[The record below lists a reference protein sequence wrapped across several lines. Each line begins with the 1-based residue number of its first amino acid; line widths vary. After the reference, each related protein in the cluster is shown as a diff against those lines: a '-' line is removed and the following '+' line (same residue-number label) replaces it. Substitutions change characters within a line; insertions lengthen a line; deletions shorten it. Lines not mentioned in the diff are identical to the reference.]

1 MCGAANG
8 YFLVLSAA
16 GPVAEPGAAPVV
28 QTNSPAELAARVVAG
43 GGESQSAAWPAAEHP
58 IGQ

>member
-28 QTNSPAELAARVVAG
+28 QTNSPAELAAAVAG
-43 GGESQSAAWPAAEHP
+43 GESRNAAWPAAGHP
-58 IGQ
+58 IGE

>member
-16 GPVAEPGAAPVV
+16 GRAAEPGAAPVV
-28 QTNSPAELAARVVAG
+28 QTNSPAELAARAAAG
-43 GGESQSAAWPAAEHP
+43 GGESQSAAWPAAAHS
-58 IGQ
+58 IGE

>member
-16 GPVAEPGAAPVV
+16 GRAAEPGAAPVV
-28 QTNSPAELAARVVAG
+28 QTNSPAELAVRVAAG
-43 GGESQSAAWPAAEHP
+43 GGESRNAAWPAAAHS
-58 IGQ
+58 IGE